1 MSNPNAGPGGP
12 GGTGGPIPGSPFGP
26 GQRPSPEQIQMMQR
40 QIAAEA
46 EKAGMSVPEFVE
58 HVKKQQIARMQQQ
71 RAAGGAGAG
80 TGPAGPAGL
89 LQGRRAHAGGLVKQ
103 GEMLFGGSV
112 IGLEGGDEGLASA
125 RAANVVVGDW
135 RPGSMVLRG
144 IPGIARRQDGTGK
157 EAFLWLERLQQE
169 DQ

>member
-80 TGPAGPAGL
+80 TGPAGPAAKGP
-89 LQGRRAHAGGLVKQ
+89 GGP
-103 GEMLFGGSV
+103 
-112 IGLEGGDEGLASA
+112 AP
-125 RAANVVVGDW
+125 
-135 RPGSMVLRG
+135 RPGA
-144 IPGIARRQDGTGK
+144 PGARPGGVGQQQPITPGPPNPK
-157 EAFLWLERLQQE
+157 ALAVANFLKSQELKPRTCILNGERKDMFKGVSKPSTPLPLSIR
-169 DQ
+169 